1 MLITNHKGLQSSNQ
15 YNLPYCRIH
24 CYIPVPTPCV
34 CQLSFLFIMQ
44 RHYVNPPICR
54 TYPEQSTCYPIKIH
68 TPNISIFQ
76 KNFNTGAIK
85 VCSGYTAAVSEV
97 YFHFR
102 FVSCHPV
109 ILFKS
114 RNNDSF
120 TMS

>member
-1 MLITNHKGLQSSNQ
+1 MLITHHKGLQSSNQ

-24 CYIPVPTPCV
+24 CYIPVHKPCFF
-34 CQLSFLFIMQ
+34 QLSFLFIMQ
-44 RHYVNPPICR
+44 IHYVNPLICPS
-54 TYPEQSTCYPIKIH
+54 YPEQSPCYPIKIH

-76 KNFNTGAIK
+76 KNFNTSAIK
-85 VCSGYTAAVSEV
+85 VSPGYTAAVSEV
-97 YFHFR
+97 YFHFP
-102 FVSCHPV
+102 FVSCHRV